1 MKIKKDLFF
10 AVFMLMFLFSC
21 TENPANL
28 SVDEK
33 SNVYEINAHNQT
45 LEILSIAYAKAL
57 QEEEIRSIIKSE
69 ALKRFDGDYDV
80 LHKTISEK
88 KINGIQLNAI
98 LAKNVNSSGAFKS
111 AIPVNSAFIDSLAA
125 IIKNLQISV
134 PVHCEKWNIDGF
146 IPKVIFLP
154 SNFSEKTFDKL
165 KAYNADGSY
174 EWVSTLEEPDVPYI
188 VISPSERV
196 GNENSINTT
205 ISAINTVNE
214 KHTDGSFKSTSALPT
229 VPDMISISYSSP
241 LIHKLKWTPTDNE
254 TGYQVFMDDG
264 YGDVM
269 IGTTNY
275 NECEFTD
282 RLPKTRGQ
290 EYDYKVRAINNEGH
304 SDWGKTMSII
314 ASERTD
320 NRRLRVTKLYMS
332 KGRLGSVESWVSGA
346 PEIRLYI
353 VTVKGATV
361 KDAIASNWYKSSEF
375 EPNRRKD
382 IQDTWWKMTGG
393 GVNTDPWG
401 LDDDINPR
409 ILNFIWVE
417 EDWEDAHDVE
427 DINVNWTVPFF
438 NIECATKIKLANSK
452 GEEIATFRVNW
463 WDELTREYS
472 DGGFKFDLSLG
483 GQ

>member
-1 MKIKKDLFF
+1 
-10 AVFMLMFLFSC
+10 MFLFSC

-88 KINGIQLNAI
+88 TINGVQLNAI

-111 AIPVNSAFIDSLAA
+111 AIPVNSTFIDSLAA

-134 PVHCEKWNIDGF
+134 PIHCEKWNIDGF

-154 SNFSEKTFDKL
+154 SNFNEKNFDKL

-174 EWVSTLEEPDVPYI
+174 EWISTIEEPDVPYI

-214 KHTDGSFKSTSALPT
+214 KQTDGSFKSVSALPT
-229 VPDMISISYSSP
+229 TPNITKIEYGGP
-241 LIHKLKWTPTDNE
+241 LTHFIYWSETENE
-254 TGYQVFMDDG
+254 TGYEVYRSSGFSFAK
-264 YGDVM
+264 
-269 IGTTNY
+269 IATTGINDNKY
-275 NECEFTD
+275 VDNSGIVAGKRYTY
-282 RLPKTRGQ
+282 L
-290 EYDYKVRAINNEGH
+290 VRAINNEGPSNFGEYKH
-304 SDWGKTMSII
+304 IMASD
-314 ASERTD
+314 RTI
-320 NRRLRVTKLYMS
+320 NSRMRVTKLYMS
-332 KGRLGSVESWVSGA
+332 KSRLKAVESWVSGA

-353 VTVKGATV
+353 VNAMKADLESLLGSVEYT
-361 KDAIASNWYKSSEF
+361 SEMM
-375 EPNRRKD
+375 EPGQRGD
-382 IQDTWWKMTGG
+382 IQDQWWTIFSEGIKTSEWS
-393 GVNTDPWG
+393 VEDCDNHSC
-401 LDDDINPR
+401 
-409 ILNFIWVE
+409 LNFVWVE
-417 EDWEDAHDVE
+417 EDWEDKNE
-427 DINVNWTVPFF
+427 LTV
-438 NIECATKIKLANSK
+438 AIKLDIDILNLHSNLDYKIPSSK
-452 GEEIATFRVNW
+452 GELISCQQVYW
-463 WDELTREYS
+463 WEPKNGIYES
-472 DGGFKFDLSLG
+472 GGFKFNLNEI
-483 GQ
+483 Q